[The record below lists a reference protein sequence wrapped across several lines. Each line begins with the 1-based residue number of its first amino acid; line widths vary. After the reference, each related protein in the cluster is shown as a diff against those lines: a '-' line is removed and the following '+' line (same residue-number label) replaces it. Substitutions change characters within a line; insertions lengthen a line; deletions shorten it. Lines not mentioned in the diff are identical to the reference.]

1 MEITET
7 LELLCKTPSIS
18 GREQKM
24 SQLILNY
31 FLKYCD
37 NAYIDKFNNCIGI
50 KHGSGAN
57 KKKIMVTAHMDE
69 IGFLVK
75 SIDDK
80 GFVKLASVGGIDS
93 KVLLAK
99 EVVLHGKE
107 DVYGVIGAKPPHLLK
122 PEETSKSVK
131 LEDLSVDT
139 GFTKEKLFKLIS
151 LGDEV
156 TFRPNFRTHKNGR
169 ISTNGLDN
177 KTGILSLMLIME
189 ELQKL
194 NHYHDVVFV
203 ATTQEELN
211 LAGVIN
217 ATYNIRPDVA
227 IVIDVGHGDT
237 PDAPKDETYTLGKGP
252 AIGLGPNL
260 HRKLSKRLKD
270 FAKEENIPYQLDIE
284 PGDTGT
290 EAWATQ
296 VSRKGIPT
304 LLISIPLKY
313 MHTQVEL
320 VSEQDIKLTGRL
332 TARFLSAM
340 GVEME
345 GLLCY

>member
-1 MEITET
+1 MEIAET

-18 GREQKM
+18 GREKKM
-24 SQLILNY
+24 SELVLT
-31 FLKYCD
+31 FFSKYCD
-37 NAYIDKFNNCIGI
+37 NAYIDKFHNCVGI
-50 KHGSGAN
+50 KNGSG
-57 KKKIMVTAHMDE
+57 KDRKKIMITAHMDE

-75 SIDDK
+75 SIDKD
-80 GFVKLASVGGIDS
+80 GFIKLASIGGIDP

-99 EVVLHGKE
+99 ELVIHGKE
-107 DVYGVIGAKPPHLLK
+107 DIFGVIGAKPPHLLK

-139 GFTKEKLFKLIS
+139 GMTKEKVSEIVS

-156 TFRPNFRTHKNGR
+156 TFRPILRKHKNGR
-169 ISTNGLDN
+169 VSSNGLDN
-177 KTGILSLMLIME
+177 KTGVLSLILIME

-194 NHYHDVVFV
+194 SHYHDIVFV
-203 ATTQEELN
+203 ATTQEEFN
-211 LAGVIN
+211 LSGVTN
-217 ATYNIRPDVA
+217 ATYNIKPDVA
-227 IVIDVGHGDT
+227 IVIDVLFGET
-237 PDAPKDETYTLGKGP
+237 PDTPKDETYPLGKGP

-260 HRKLSKRLKD
+260 HRTLTKKLKD
-270 FAKEENIPYQLDIE
+270 FAKDENIPYQMDIE
-284 PGDTGT
+284 PGNTGT

-296 VSRKGIPT
+296 VSRNGIST

-332 TARFLSAM
+332 TARFIHSL
-340 GVEME
+340 GEELE

>member
-1 MEITET
+1 
-7 LELLCKTPSIS
+7 
-18 GREQKM
+18 
-24 SQLILNY
+24 
-31 FLKYCD
+31 
-37 NAYIDKFNNCIGI
+37 
-50 KHGSGAN
+50 
-57 KKKIMVTAHMDE
+57 
-69 IGFLVK
+69 
-75 SIDDK
+75 
-80 GFVKLASVGGIDS
+80 
-93 KVLLAK
+93 
-99 EVVLHGKE
+99 
-107 DVYGVIGAKPPHLLK
+107 
-122 PEETSKSVK
+122 
-131 LEDLSVDT
+131 
-139 GFTKEKLFKLIS
+139 
-151 LGDEV
+151 
-156 TFRPNFRTHKNGR
+156 
-169 ISTNGLDN
+169 
-177 KTGILSLMLIME
+177 ME

-340 GVEME
+340 GEEME